1 MKQAWWQY
9 DSKQGLCAYIY
20 ICGATLP
27 SCFTKKCMSGTA
39 DVSDS
44 ERSLMKK
51 TSLLNCKRR
60 LAHKGIQT
68 EVMWWRESEMGRLGT
83 WTVATRVQAVENKG
97 TCYCIEIL
105 PRLLWWEY
113 CKHATL
119 AFGDAHIT
127 KTKSAIFWRPLS
139 SSKTKLPHPNVVTWV
154 GTHMCTLRQNYTR
167 ILSELRSSSDQGSN
181 PLEACSAECS
191 EPARQL

>member
-1 MKQAWWQY
+1 MWCNSSVMLHKEMHEWHSW
-9 DSKQGLCAYIY
+9 CH
-20 ICGATLP
+20 
-27 SCFTKKCMSGTA
+27 
-39 DVSDS
+39 DS
-44 ERSLMKK
+44 ESSLTKK

-68 EVMWWRESEMGRLGT
+68 EVTWWKESEMGRLGT
-83 WTVATRVQAVENKG
+83 WTVGTRVQAVENKG

-127 KTKSAIFWRPLS
+127 KTKSANFWRPLS

-181 PLEACSAECS
+181 PLEACSAEVQWTSYKYARPLQLLPCS
-191 EPARQL
+191 VLVVLVN